1 MWLHRVGGC
10 ARGCMWVSP
19 REPEHSTQGWGAAVP
34 TEGGGSVPRARR
46 HQVVSTSGSPGP
58 LGTLGGQLRGK
69 EGTLGSVSVCRQP
82 CASVGQGG
90 GTAKVSEAQD
100 PPPRRWFCGPISR
113 SEASHRLLAAGV
125 EQGAF
130 LVRTSEKPGAN
141 YVLSGTPPPLQPPAP
156 APELGAPFLQA
167 ETPHPRPG
175 SPLPWAS
182 GTCRPCPGNSDPSV
196 GWVGSVWVLSGRR
209 WGAPPRGWAAL
220 CPFTSGP
227 PHPVRDR
234 QTVRHYKI
242 WQRASRLH
250 LSEAVSFPS
259 LAELVEHHKAQSLSH
274 GLRLTS
280 PCWKVGPLP
289 QPDPCLPPQASA
301 LSPQAPEPSGGGG
314 GGS

>member
-1 MWLHRVGGC
+1 M
-10 ARGCMWVSP
+10 
-19 REPEHSTQGWGAAVP
+19 
-34 TEGGGSVPRARR
+34 
-46 HQVVSTSGSPGP
+46 
-58 LGTLGGQLRGK
+58 RGK

-209 WGAPPRGWAAL
+209 WGAPPEGGLLSAHSRAGPPIQ
-220 CPFTSGP
+220 CGTGRPCGTTRSGSGP
-227 PHPVRDR
+227 AGCTSARPC
-234 QTVRHYKI
+234 
-242 WQRASRLH
+242 
-250 LSEAVSFPS
+250 PS
-259 LAELVEHHKAQSLSH
+259 PAWPNSWSTTRPRVCPTA
-274 GLRLTS
+274 
-280 PCWKVGPLP
+280 
-289 QPDPCLPPQASA
+289 
-301 LSPQAPEPSGGGG
+301 
-314 GGS
+314 

>member
-1 MWLHRVGGC
+1 MSAGSHVPALGRAG
-10 ARGCMWVSP
+10 AQPRSP
-19 REPEHSTQGWGAAVP
+19 RLRTPHLA
-34 TEGGGSVPRARR
+34 GGSAAQSLAQKPHTGCWPQASSRGPSWSGPAK
-46 HQVVSTSGSPGP
+46 SLAPTTSSRVLLLHCSP
-58 LGTLGGQLRGK
+58 
-69 EGTLGSVSVCRQP
+69 
-82 CASVGQGG
+82 
-90 GTAKVSEAQD
+90 
-100 PPPRRWFCGPISR
+100 PPPRLSWGLPSCRQRPP
-113 SEASHRLLAAGV
+113 
-125 EQGAF
+125 
-130 LVRTSEKPGAN
+130 TPG
-141 YVLSGTPPPLQPPAP
+141 PAP
-156 APELGAPFLQA
+156 
-167 ETPHPRPG
+167 H
-175 SPLPWAS
+175 
-182 GTCRPCPGNSDPSV
+182 CPGHLGPAGPARGTLIPQWV
-196 GWVGSVWVLSGRR
+196 GWGRSGFSPVAV
-209 WGAPPRGWAAL
+209 GAPPRGWAAL

-234 QTVRHYKI
+234 QTVWHYKI